1 MNLGYL
7 FENQPIFQ
15 VIFPLLNILE
25 ITRLIKSSKKLNTI
39 LGSIIKDDIQVQIS
53 RSKIM
58 IQYKDWKREMENQ
71 VIFSEGGL
79 VNVYVVT
86 REKRNNI
93 EFQRGNASWS
103 KEYFSLPLIVTQEN
117 KNKVKPQRE
126 SIDRTTSFLIP
137 EDIIVLH
144 VGKDLSFFLVRNQV
158 NQIKDGEEH
167 YNFVFGRNVY
177 SREDVDIVL
186 VKHKV
191 DFLFE
196 WGEKLDL
203 FLQPQKIA

>member
-1 MNLGYL
+1 M
-7 FENQPIFQ
+7 
-15 VIFPLLNILE
+15 E
-25 ITRLIKSSKKLNTI
+25 IDETEKGLAAFNKP
-39 LGSIIKDDIQVQIS
+39 V
-53 RSKIM
+53 
-58 IQYKDWKREMENQ
+58 REELA
-71 VIFSEGGL
+71 V
-79 VNVYVVT
+79 
-86 REKRNNI
+86 K
-93 EFQRGNASWS
+93 
-103 KEYFSLPLIVTQEN
+103 
-117 KNKVKPQRE
+117 KVKPQRA

-144 VGKDLSFFLVRNQV
+144 VGKDLSFFLVGNQV